1 MLFDAEL
8 VSRGGEVGELAVAGK
23 IGVAAQRHRLGKC
36 LQKYERGRYGD
47 IVLIG
52 DLDQDVL

>member
-23 IGVAAQRHRLGKC
+23 IGVAAQRHRLRRC